1 MPTAKVT
8 VLLFAAES
16 ILPVAKARH
25 VVGSF
30 RKYSGYAV
38 CCGKNSNSQDIFL
51 AVFSNRLEISKR
63 NFTDTSSHPICV
75 MSLTYC
81 F

>member
-38 CCGKNSNSQDIFL
+38 CCGKNSNSKIFFL
-51 AVFSNRLEISKR
+51 QFSAIAWKFPSEILP
-63 NFTDTSSHPICV
+63 THLVILYV
-75 MSLTYC
+75 
-81 F
+81 